1 MKKDWRGRVF
11 AFLPWF
17 ALWLAFVA
25 FGIWFRGEMPWTIA
39 PGLRNDMPFMPE
51 VYGMDYGYYAPYFQ
65 RVAEMS
71 VWGVRHPLFN
81 VFILPLTILGRGI
94 DAVCGGAFWIYVIG
108 LFCAVMAG
116 AVCLV
121 GRIMRRI
128 GLSAMESI
136 LCMTLFVSFSYTWL
150 LAICP
155 ESFGISC
162 ILSLGLLLWGLG
174 SGGRGSRR
182 DALGW
187 GLFAFFMGGVTVSQI
202 AKAALAYAAVH
213 RIGRKAVLIVLG
225 LAVPLAVLAAATL
238 VFRHASQM
246 GSISGVWDVVAM
258 KWSTFS
264 RYFAIDVPMARRL
277 HQYWVFLSEPIA
289 MRGENVGNA
298 VLGCYSGW
306 LAPFSAGAAL
316 VCAAAGAWLNRRHV
330 LVKMVGA
337 MFAVDFALHFV
348 LSWGM
353 AEAQI
358 YAGHWFYAVPL
369 LAGGVLLRL
378 RGRSRVVYVAFL
390 AVLAAAIFLC
400 NVHAVFFG
408 SAFQTA

>member
-1 MKKDWRGRVF
+1 MKQDGKGRVF
-11 AFLPWF
+11 AFLPWI
-17 ALWLAFVA
+17 ALWLAFLA
-25 FGIWFRGEMPWTIA
+25 FGTWFRGEMPWTVA

-81 VFILPLTILGRGI
+81 VFILPFTMLGRWIDGI
-94 DAVCGGAFWIYVIG
+94 SVGAFWVYVIG
-108 LFCAVMAG
+108 LFCAVMTG
-116 AVCLV
+116 AVCLL

-128 GLSAMESI
+128 GLSAFEAV
-136 LCMTLFVSFSYTWL
+136 LCMALFASFSYAWL

-162 ILSLGLLLWGLG
+162 LLSLGLLLWGLG
-174 SGGRGSRR
+174 SGGRGRGR

-213 RIGRKAVLIVLG
+213 RIGRKAVWTVLG
-225 LAVPLAVLAAATL
+225 LGALLAVLAAATL

-246 GSISGVWDVVAM
+246 GSLSGVWDVVAM
-258 KWSTFS
+258 KWSMFS
-264 RYFAIDVPMARRL
+264 KYFAIDVPMARRL

-289 MRGENVGNA
+289 MRGEDVRNA
-298 VLGCYSGW
+298 TLGCYSGW
-306 LAPFSAGAAL
+306 TAPLAAGAAL

-330 LVKMVGA
+330 LVKLVGA

-369 LAGGVLLRL
+369 LAGGVLLHL
-378 RGRSRVVYVAFL
+378 RGRSRALYAAFL
-390 AVLAAAIFLC
+390 AILAAAIFAC